1 MQIVQLVGAVL
12 ILLAFTAIQTGRMR
26 PDRLMPT
33 VLNLVGA
40 IMLAASALSG
50 EQWGF
55 LMLNGAWASIAAWSL
70 LRKVLLLGES
80 NHLPDRVSSAYT
92 VLYESRW
99 SRCPHRVIHRLD
111 TLPMRRDSSRPVES
125 PYLDSRL

>member
-80 NHLPDRVSSAYT
+80 NHLPGPS
-92 VLYESRW
+92 
-99 SRCPHRVIHRLD
+99 
-111 TLPMRRDSSRPVES
+111 
-125 PYLDSRL
+125 